1 MGDTKKKVGGGD
13 KQNEVWMQFEAK
25 NTRILV
31 KRLPRSIYDELD
43 EKETFWGLA
52 PAAIGEL
59 RRSDYDQAVRFYT
72 TRYDKW
78 RDQEASKRTQFQKAQ
93 GWFYLQMC
101 SSFTKTNLVKIQQY
115 EASKFRKDVMARNPT
130 FLIDSPE
137 VIYLP
142 HGSLCYQVL
151 KHEYVSSGPT
161 SLIIQLTGWNKLV
174 GSRLFELLK
183 KHPESKAILKFV
195 QEGEQ
200 SWAMLESFYNQLD
213 PDTIASVQLL
223 MAVHA
228 ASSETVRL
236 SCQELIKELVGGKK
250 MKVSDLVKKLTVI
263 AKFNEAD
270 DHLNAHAQRNG
281 GGSRKKQL
289 DSIVS
294 VNSVHQQNSQVKKCN
309 RCGVDFVP
317 DKASY
322 RWCNNCHQSTV
333 PGKLELTD
341 GANKKF
347 NEKKRL
353 KQKKQ
358 FAKDKAG
365 KLKKKGVQSQGKKIS
380 ANVATA
386 ASDSES
392 ERSAS
397 SADSGLSLT
406 SGLASNPANREIASS
421 SGASEHQ
428 DIFFFDFFSIFF

>member
-1 MGDTKKKVGGGD
+1 
-13 KQNEVWMQFEAK
+13 
-25 NTRILV
+25 
-31 KRLPRSIYDELD
+31 
-43 EKETFWGLA
+43 
-52 PAAIGEL
+52 
-59 RRSDYDQAVRFYT
+59 
-72 TRYDKW
+72 
-78 RDQEASKRTQFQKAQ
+78 
-93 GWFYLQMC
+93 
-101 SSFTKTNLVKIQQY
+101 
-115 EASKFRKDVMARNPT
+115 
-130 FLIDSPE
+130 
-137 VIYLP
+137 LP

-151 KHEYVSSGPT
+151 KHE
-161 SLIIQLTGWNKLV
+161 
-174 GSRLFELLK
+174 
-183 KHPESKAILKFV
+183 V
-195 QEGEQ
+195 QEGEH

-294 VNSVHQQNSQVKKCN
+294 VNAVHQKNSEVKKCN
-309 RCGVDFVP
+309 RYGVDFVP
-317 DKASY
+317 DKAMY
-322 RWCNNCHQSTV
+322 KWCNNCHLSTF

-353 KQKKQ
+353 KQKKAY
-358 FAKDKAG
+358 AKDKAG
-365 KLKKKGVQSQGKKIS
+365 KSKKKVGQSHGKKIS
-380 ANVATA
+380 ANVAEA
-386 ASDSES
+386 ASDSEG

-397 SADSGLSLT
+397 SVDSDSEEEGEK
-406 SGLASNPANREIASS
+406 SGKRKKRL
-421 SGASEHQ
+421 
-428 DIFFFDFFSIFF
+428 

>member
-1 MGDTKKKVGGGD
+1 M
-13 KQNEVWMQFEAK
+13 E
-25 NTRILV
+25 
-31 KRLPRSIYDELD
+31 
-43 EKETFWGLA
+43 
-52 PAAIGEL
+52 
-59 RRSDYDQAVRFYT
+59 
-72 TRYDKW
+72 
-78 RDQEASKRTQFQKAQ
+78 FQKAK
-93 GWFYLQMC
+93 GWLYLQMC

-289 DSIVS
+289 DQIVS

-317 DKASY
+317 DTASY

-333 PGKLELTD
+333 PGSWYYLTVLT
-341 GANKKF
+341 KSSMRK
-347 NEKKRL
+347 
-353 KQKKQ
+353 
-358 FAKDKAG
+358 
-365 KLKKKGVQSQGKKIS
+365 
-380 ANVATA
+380 NVLSRRKHMPKTRQ
-386 ASDSES
+386 AS
-392 ERSAS
+392 
-397 SADSGLSLT
+397 
-406 SGLASNPANREIASS
+406 
-421 SGASEHQ
+421 
-428 DIFFFDFFSIFF
+428 